1 MPRWLYS
8 ALSFVFLALLVA
20 APMGCSG
27 DGNSATPDAGAGAGP
42 DGGGSDVRPG
52 ADAGADAGDSEVP
65 VGADAVAGAD
75 GSVLPPNP
83 LHVTPTYDY
92 AGAARS
98 VVGRAGGT
106 VLAFAPNGATLEL
119 TVPAGALAAATAITL
134 TPIIG
139 VDQDLG
145 GPVLAGVQIDP
156 PGLRFAGSATLTLTS
171 PVPLAGGPVVLTLG
185 GLPRATPPS
194 IRSGPR
200 RARATLLGEV
210 AVTVSIPVCTGGVL
224 HHVTVPVTSG
234 TSAILIDGTP
244 GTLQIVQGHAPANAC
259 LQMGN
264 AFELQRL
271 AQQLADPCGMVD
283 DDLSL
288 VLNDLYFTFVNP
300 VLVAAT
306 TDDSQFDTAF
316 ERYFC
321 WLSMVQLA
329 GEVETRVL
337 AGNVRGGQSIL
348 SDGANHLIDG
358 TRARCA
364 AHDLTAARDLVE
376 ILAALLGAF
385 VLPAPNR
392 PNLDVDV
399 LMQAYSECMTFRIDA
414 RLDARYDGYPDQ
426 EEDHGTLRLRAA
438 SRTFYPSVATALDY
452 IDQVGTSSVSVLSH
466 SEIYIAHAGPTGPGG
481 TVTTRITNPANCPAD
496 PRLDHTDDV
505 QVFMDWFDAIGLTD
519 PSGPDAY
526 FVFNVDRYECFEELD
541 SDGGS
546 RYLVR
551 HLFAEFHPRAGVNN
565 GRQDLRNWS
574 AAAMPGGPIFATMSF
589 ASGLTQTPDGDPG
602 SGDEMW
608 SFDLVHIPR

>member
-1 MPRWLYS
+1 MPRWLLV
-8 ALSFVFLALLVA
+8 ALSFLSLAVVVA

-27 DGNSATPDAGAGAGP
+27 DGNSSTPDAGAGAGL

-52 ADAGADAGDSEVP
+52 ADGG
-65 VGADAVAGAD
+65 
-75 GSVLPPNP
+75 VLPPNP

-106 VLAFAPNGATLEL
+106 VLAFAPSGATLEL

-185 GLPRATPPS
+185 GLPRAIPPS

-224 HHVTVPVTSG
+224 HHVSVPVTSG

-271 AQQLADPCGMVD
+271 AQHLANPCGMID

-306 TDDSQFDTAF
+306 TDDRQFDSAF

-321 WLSMVQLA
+321 WLSMVQVA

-348 SDGANHLIDG
+348 SDGASHLING
-358 TRARCA
+358 AGARCA
-364 AHDLTAARDLVE
+364 AHDLTAARDMLK

-385 VLPAPNR
+385 VLPAPSR
-392 PNLDVDV
+392 PNLDVDG
-399 LMQAYSECMTFRIDA
+399 LIQAYSDCMTFRIDA
-414 RLDARYDGYPDQ
+414 SLDARFDGYPDE
-426 EEDHGTLRLRAA
+426 EEDHGSLRLHAA

-452 IDQVGTSSVSVLSH
+452 IDQVGTSSISVLSH
-466 SEIYIAHAGPTGPGG
+466 SEVHIDLPGPTGPGG
-481 TVTTRITNPANCPAD
+481 TQTTRITSPGNCPGD
-496 PRLDHTDDV
+496 PRLDRTDDV
-505 QVFMDWFDAIGLTD
+505 QIFIDSFDAVGLTD

-526 FVFNVDRYECFEELD
+526 VVYNIDRYDCFEEID
-541 SDGGS
+541 TAGAGSS

-551 HLFAEFHPRAGVNN
+551 YLLGEFNGRAGEND
-565 GRQDLRNWS
+565 GRHDLGNWS
-574 AAAMPGGPIFATMSF
+574 ASPMPGGPIFATMSF
-589 ASGLTQTPDGDPG
+589 TSGLTQAPYGDPG
-602 SGDEMW
+602 SGEEAW
-608 SFDLVHIPR
+608 SFDLVHVPR